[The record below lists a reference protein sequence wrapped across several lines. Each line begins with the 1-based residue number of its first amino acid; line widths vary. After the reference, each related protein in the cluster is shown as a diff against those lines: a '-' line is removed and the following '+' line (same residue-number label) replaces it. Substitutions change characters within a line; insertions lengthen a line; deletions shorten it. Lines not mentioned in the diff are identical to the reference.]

1 MELVFRSAAA
11 ALCAAMLALLLKR
24 TNPELSLLVSLAA
37 VAVILLAAMKVA
49 QGIRSFSELLRSDFG
64 LSDTLL
70 LPVLKCLAIGLTSRI
85 ASDLCKDSSQAA
97 TASSVEFA
105 GTVCALSVIMP
116 LVMSVLRLIGGLV

>member
-70 LPVLKCLAIGLTSRI
+70 LPVLKCLP
-85 ASDLCKDSSQAA
+85 
-97 TASSVEFA
+97 SV
-105 GTVCALSVIMP
+105 
-116 LVMSVLRLIGGLV
+116 